1 MVKMKKFVALLL
13 CPMLL
18 LSSLS
23 AAADSERAENI
34 SQSAEKT
41 NNPIEIAI
49 TVQERNGIA
58 VQDFFFRRGVALE
71 KGQVY
76 SAEDIC
82 LKENGRVITSSAES
96 LQKYDDGSICWLL
109 VSGVTDLNADEC
121 KTLVITNGAS
131 AKSEAKFEQDSV
143 RTTVTT
149 DKFCLVFGP
158 LGIESIKYEEREQLN
173 GIPVNLYATVNNK
186 TYYLTVTEITELKN
200 TSAYSKFK
208 LKGRLNNEICGEMYV
223 TIPRGAARI
232 QVDHRITVENN
243 FYIQSTGL
251 TVGAAYNGAE
261 VGSVVDS
268 DWLDLGGMQLSSY
281 DNTRFDGATNVAS
294 ATGYVIGENYI
305 NFAPIVN
312 GKEYYYY
319 DGFSRTAHLYIGFGG
334 DAQQWAK
341 TLAKPPA
348 VRVDNEQYVRAGQI
362 MTTHMSALA
371 KKCMES
377 FKFGYSKSIGI
388 FNAGI
393 LPYEINSELGMV
405 GRFGTMPGEIEYNFG
420 VCWMQSGDE
429 EMYRHMFDLSE
440 VRADLCA
447 YRGGRPDIY
456 GCLRGATTTDTY
468 RFNMAHS
475 YYGDQ
480 GGLYM
485 TYVLSG
491 DEWVWDTFKMSL
503 AKTLSD
509 MYLHQSLDGSRAFLY
524 RSWSLDTASPTGVS
538 PEYHESRGMI
548 RARTYYLAAQILEDD
563 RYLQAMKDLLHWS
576 KAAQRPDGS
585 YPHFIYNDGGKY
597 FDSVTSEEIVK
608 DYVMLYGVR
617 GISQL
622 LDFTDNKDALD
633 ITLKVADYL
642 CYQRENFGDVLW
654 YPNSDASVYRLNDGG
669 GRGPSPMTTSLA
681 IDVLCTAFERSGNE
695 RYLVTLADFLT
706 AFLGMEIGGIGAE
719 DYGAEEIAPRGDR
732 LKVGESPR
740 GSSLLRCSDNL
751 SKIFD
756 DNRERL
762 MELGYE
768 STLLIFD
775 EKAKP
780 AEKGELVKYEF
791 PDVIHNVYE
800 NGSEKAVFLRNM
812 CAKDNDPNGD
822 WSKTTQL
829 LYKENRLWQGVKN
842 IIKDNRSVTLEKF
855 LKQSEGYSAIQRPI
869 YAEQFKGEAVAEVV
883 SYDSDKIEIEF
894 EGDFDIGLKIAD
906 GKFRILDNRGYT
918 VTRSYSGGKV
928 HLQIVSGGSAKP
940 VNGNLE
946 ILFNGKGRAIPYVGA
961 EFVNAAGIGDKD
973 PGMPL
978 SKDELRTL
986 MKKLFSVDAAFNDE
1000 NPTWDQFSRVLVPAI
1015 QANNSDVLRNSGLTA
1030 AFDINAAAAVSDEQA
1045 VRYAAD
1051 ALSVDYNG
1059 ESLSSDVY
1067 LASESLFDTKVQW
1080 KCSRED
1086 IISPDGTLNR
1096 KNADCDSVTLTA
1108 TVTKNAAV
1116 AERTFNIPLKKKTV
1130 PTATQ
1135 GPGFTDETAFP
1146 LVTQTKEFEITYT
1159 AVPFEKGI
1167 DSTMSFTSSSIG
1179 TRTNAD
1185 LPYIVRFNPNGVI
1198 DMYNSYTYT
1207 KGVIPYEVNKKYCF
1221 RVVIRPEEMT
1231 YDAYVTPEGGE
1242 ELVIGENCGARQSA
1256 PVVDK
1261 IDKMW
1266 TWASVANVYKVYDVS
1281 LILEDDAKSES
1292 IGNGFSDENG
1302 LIFGRY
1308 RINEKGILPSV
1319 SDDGFIIN
1327 WAEAGSYGNDNIMT
1341 MYAGMGQERSAS
1353 KTLTALLRDAGLLDS
1368 SVSEESSVT
1377 PASLSRILTAL
1388 GKVN

>member
-1 MVKMKKFVALLL
+1 MKGLLKKAVIW
-13 CPMLL
+13 L
-18 LSSLS
+18 LSFALVPIVGVS
-23 AAADSERAENI
+23 AAKETGSTQPETKTNKEINI
-34 SQSAEKT
+34 S
-41 NNPIEIAI
+41 I
-49 TVQERNGIA
+49 TVSERNGIA
-58 VQDFFFRRGVALE
+58 VRDYFFRRGIALE
-71 KGQVY
+71 KGQIY
-76 SAEDIC
+76 QADDIC
-82 LKENGRVITSSAES
+82 IKDNETIITSNAEC
-96 LQKYDDGSICWLL
+96 LQKYDDGSVCWLL
-109 VSGVTDLNADEC
+109 VSGVVSLNANEC
-121 KTLVITNGAS
+121 KVLKVTNGTAEPL
-131 AKSEAKFEQDSV
+131 KTKYVQDSV
-143 RTTVTT
+143 RTTVSN
-149 DKFCLVFGP
+149 DKFDIVFGP
-158 LGIESIKYEEREQLN
+158 QGIESLKYDGSERLN
-173 GIPVNLYATVNNK
+173 GTPVNLYATVGGE
-186 TYYLTVTEITELKN
+186 TYYLAVTEVSVLKN
-200 TSAYSKFK
+200 TKAYSKFK
-208 LKGRLNNEICGEMYV
+208 LKGRLSDEIAGEMYV
-223 TIPRGAARI
+223 TVPEGSSRI

-251 TVGAAYNGAE
+251 TVGAAYKDADE
-261 VGSVVDS
+261 GSVVDS
-268 DWLDLGGMQLSSY
+268 DWLDLGEMQLASY

-294 ATGYVIGENYI
+294 ATGYVIGKDFV

-319 DGFSRTAHLYIGFGG
+319 DGFSRTAHLYISFYG
-334 DAQQWAK
+334 DAQNWAK
-341 TLAKPPA
+341 TLSKPPS

-420 VCWMQSGDE
+420 VCYMQSGDE

-503 AKTLSD
+503 EKTLSD

-524 RSWSLDTASPTGVS
+524 RTWSLDPSSPTGVS

-563 RYLQAMKDLLHWS
+563 RYLQAMQDLLHWS

-585 YPHFIYNDGGKY
+585 YPHFMYNDGGKY

-617 GISQL
+617 GITQL

-642 CYQRENFGDVLW
+642 CYQRENFGEVLW
-654 YPNSDASVYRLNDGG
+654 YPNSNKAVYNLNDGG

-681 IDVLCTAFERSGNE
+681 IDVMCTAFEHSGSE
-695 RYLVTLADFLT
+695 RYLKTLADFLS

-719 DYGAEEIAPRGDR
+719 DYGAESIAPRGDR

-756 DNRERL
+756 ENRDRL
-762 MELGYE
+762 KELGYE
-768 STLLIFD
+768 DLLIIFNAD
-775 EKAKP
+775 AKP

-800 NGSEKAVFLRNM
+800 SGNEKALFLRNM

-829 LYKENRLWQGVKN
+829 IYKENKLWQGVKN
-842 IIKDNRSVTLEKF
+842 IIKDSKSVTLEKY
-855 LKQSEGYSAIQRPI
+855 LKQAEGYSAIQRPI
-869 YAEQFKGEAVAEVV
+869 YTEQLIGEAEVNVV
-883 SYDSDKIEIEF
+883 SYDEDKIEIELD
-894 EGDFDIGLKIAD
+894 GDFDIELKITD
-906 GKFRILDNRGYT
+906 GKFKVLDNNGYT
-918 VTRSYSGGKV
+918 VSLSYKRGKTYLLITQGGDIKP
-928 HLQIVSGGSAKP
+928 INGSIN
-940 VNGNLE
+940 VM
-946 ILFNGKGRAIPYVGA
+946 FNGKGETLPYIG
-961 EFVNAAGIGDKD
+961 EEYVNAAGLGEKD
-973 PGMPL
+973 PKEPL
-978 SKDELRTL
+978 SKNELECF
-986 MKKLFSVDAAFNDE
+986 MKKVFDESVTLGTGQ
-1000 NPTWDQFSRVLVPAI
+1000 PTWEEFGKILLPALWK
-1015 QANNSDVLRNSGLTA
+1015 NNGDVLKNAGIKT
-1030 AFDINAAAAVSDEQA
+1030 AFDINESAAVSDADA
-1045 VRYAAD
+1045 VKYAAD
-1051 ALSVDYNG
+1051 ALSVEYDG
-1059 ESLSSDVY
+1059 DSLSSDVY
-1067 LASESLFDTKVQW
+1067 LAKESLFGTKVIWQ
-1080 KCSRED
+1080 CSRED
-1086 IISPDGTLNR
+1086 IISPDGVLNR

-1108 TVTKNAAV
+1108 QVTKNAAS
-1116 AERTFNIPLKKKTV
+1116 AKKAFTIPLKRKTT
-1130 PTATQ
+1130 PTASQ
-1135 GPGFTDETAFP
+1135 GPGFTDETAFLLIP
-1146 LVTQTKEFEITYT
+1146 QTEEFELTYT
-1159 AVPFEKGI
+1159 AIPFMESI
-1167 DSTMSFTSSSIG
+1167 DSTMSFTSSAVG

-1185 LPYIVRFNPNGVI
+1185 LPYIVRFNPSGVI
-1198 DMYNSYTYT
+1198 DMYNKNTYT
-1207 KGVIPYEVNKKYCF
+1207 NGVLRYEVNKKYYF
-1221 RVVIRPEEMT
+1221 RVVIRPQQMT

-1242 ELVIGENCGARQSA
+1242 EVVIGKDCGARQSA

-1266 TWASVANVYKVYDVS
+1266 TWVSVSNAYKVYDVS
-1281 LILEDDAKSES
+1281 LILEDDQKTASK
-1292 IGNGFSDENG
+1292 GNGFYDENG
-1302 LIFGRY
+1302 LVFGKY
-1308 RINEKGILPSV
+1308 RTDKSCLLPRL
-1319 SDDGFIIN
+1319 SDNGLIIN
-1327 WAEAGSYGNDNIMT
+1327 WTNAGCYGEQGKNVMT
-1341 MYAGMGQERSAS
+1341 MYAGIGMERSENM
-1353 KTLTALLRDAGLLDS
+1353 TVTELLNKAGLAGGA
-1368 SVSEESSVT
+1368 VNEESKVT
-1377 PASLSRILTAL
+1377 PASLSKILTAI
-1388 GKVN
+1388 GKLN